1 MCQISLISWR
11 ARNSTEVKQWKISE
25 TFKFWAIKDLSQR
38 PEPVQ
43 QAPVQQQVP
52 SQQSQAPICENLEDD
67 DEFGD
72 FAESTGE
79 LPVLQA
85 SYAPTI
91 KSSDIVTPIDSFH
104 KEPIPEIHGQ
114 KTENAYK
121 NNQQKVETQINT
133 APIPVITG
141 PQPEFS
147 FPVSA
152 PVPSG
157 FTERISEPLKL
168 DPDPVSMEKGDIYAA
183 LRDIQG
189 PSASEELPKL
199 ELPVFQQAPSI
210 NIDAEKE
217 EDDYFGDFEEA
228 KEDAIPEI
236 QPIQNLQFK
245 KPEMKKVLS
254 LDIQKFEQIAK
265 ETPSP
270 SEPVYDPFDLSF
282 NAGNAPISQ
291 MAKTMSSDFDLLAGL
306 DFGTPSEPVQ
316 PIEAPTT
323 EDRLAQVLSLDLPD
337 LQETQNRSVNDELE
351 EAIIEETEEISS
363 PEIENM
369 PSWDIIT
376 NETDNES
383 KSRSESEIAP
393 VSVDHSEVQENE
405 QVEEKPAPEAP
416 IQEQQSTKK
425 VKRRSLLSKAEP
437 VWKKLLK
444 ECFRVI
450 RFLIKFS
457 IYLTCS

>member
-1 MCQISLISWR
+1 M
-11 ARNSTEVKQWKISE
+11 
-25 TFKFWAIKDLSQR
+25 
-38 PEPVQ
+38 
-43 QAPVQQQVP
+43 
-52 SQQSQAPICENLEDD
+52 
-67 DEFGD
+67 
-72 FAESTGE
+72 
-79 LPVLQA
+79 
-85 SYAPTI
+85 
-91 KSSDIVTPIDSFH
+91 TPIDSFH

-114 KTENAYK
+114 KTENADE
-121 NNQQKVETQINT
+121 NNQQKVETQVNT
-133 APIPVITG
+133 APIPVITVS
-141 PQPEFS
+141 QPEFS

-157 FTERISEPLKL
+157 FAERISEPVKL
-168 DPDPVSMEKGDIYAA
+168 DPEPISMEKGDIYAA

-189 PSASEELPKL
+189 LTASEELPEL
-199 ELPVFQQAPSI
+199 ELPVFQQAPSV
-210 NIDAEKE
+210 NIDEEKD
-217 EDDYFGDFEEA
+217 EDDDFGDFEEA

-236 QPIQNLQFK
+236 QPIENLQFK
-245 KPEMKKVLS
+245 KPEIPKVLS

-270 SEPVYDPFDLSF
+270 SEPVYDPFALSF
-282 NAGNAPISQ
+282 NAANAPISQ

-337 LQETQNRSVNDELE
+337 LQETQNRSVNDEPE

-393 VSVDHSEVQENE
+393 VSVDHSEVQEHE

-425 VKRRSLLSKAEP
+425 PKRRSLLSKAEP

-450 RFLIKFS
+450 RLLIKIF
-457 IYLTCS
+457 IILTCS